1 MQAVDSY
8 WEEAHFIGHRGEA
21 IRVHCSIGHV
31 SCPLSTEVAPQLEGS
46 LISYCIGQQ
55 MQRYVTWD

>member
-31 SCPLSTEVAPQLEGS
+31 SCPLSTEVAPQLKAV
-46 LISYCIGQQ
+46 YCIAQQ